1 MSSTDKLMLRF
12 LRELNS
18 AEVQE
23 AFQSLDVLLDH
34 LEGKNDPEPFEMHIV
49 DSAYQTLEKL
59 KTLEGILKQ
68 RVRESNMLKGNKLQG
83 LYDKT
88 PTNVGSQAL
97 FD

>member
-1 MSSTDKLMLRF
+1 MLSTDKLMLKF
-12 LRELNS
+12 LQELNS
-18 AEVQE
+18 DEVQE
-23 AFQSLDVLLDH
+23 AFQSLDTLLDH
-34 LEGKNDPEPFEMHIV
+34 LEKKEDPEPFEVHIV

-68 RVRESNMLKGNKLQG
+68 QIEESDVLTGNKLQN

-88 PTNVGSQAL
+88 PHNVGSQVL

>member
-1 MSSTDKLMLRF
+1 MSSTDKLMLKF

-18 AEVQE
+18 DTVQE

-34 LEGKNDPEPFEMHIV
+34 LEGKNDPEPFEMRIV

-68 RVRESNMLKGNKLQG
+68 QLSESNILSGNKLQK

-88 PTNVGSQAL
+88 PSSSGSHVL

>member
-1 MSSTDKLMLRF
+1 MLKF
-12 LRELNS
+12 LQELNS
-18 AEVQE
+18 DEVQE

-34 LEGKNDPEPFEMHIV
+34 LEKKEDPEPFEVHIV

-59 KTLEGILKQ
+59 KTLEGIIKQ
-68 RVRESNMLKGNKLQG
+68 QVRETDVLTGNKLQN

-88 PTNVGSQAL
+88 PHNTGSQVL

>member
-1 MSSTDKLMLRF
+1 MLSTDKLMLKF
-12 LRELNS
+12 LQELNS
-18 AEVQE
+18 DEVQE

-34 LEGKNDPEPFEMHIV
+34 LEKKEDPEPFEVHIV

-59 KTLEGILKQ
+59 KTLEGIIKQ
-68 RVRESNMLKGNKLQG
+68 QIRETDALTGNKLQN

-88 PTNVGSQAL
+88 PRNVGSQVL